1 LVRVQEDFM
10 ALSLEHLDDMLFKLL
25 DTTSQEAPLPC
36 ARVNK
41 GKGKGR
47 GCYYTR
53 TLGRYEAA
61 TLR

>member
-1 LVRVQEDFM
+1 M

-47 GCYYTR
+47 GCYYAPA
-53 TLGRYEAA
+53 LGRYEVA